1 MGAGCDTITGVMGA
15 LRAVIFDFDGL
26 LGDTEEIHSRTWR
39 CALGECGVAV
49 SPEEFADHWIRRGLG
64 IAEFVRS
71 RSLAHDPDVLL
82 ERKKTLYLAEIA
94 RELREMPGALALL
107 DTLRGRVPL
116 ALVTSGR
123 RVMVE
128 PALERLGMSGR
139 FEAMVTLEMVENQKP
154 HPEPFARAAALLGV
168 APATCV
174 ALEDAEK
181 GVLSAAAAG
190 MPVIAVP
197 NEHTRGHDFSRAA
210 LIVTSLREI
219 TFEALER
226 LAGGG

>member
-1 MGAGCDTITGVMGA
+1 MGR
-15 LRAVIFDFDGL
+15 LRAVVFDFDGL

-39 CALGECGVAV
+39 CALGECGVSV
-49 SPEEFADHWIRRGLG
+49 SPHEFADHWIRRGLG
-64 IAEFVRS
+64 IAEFVQS
-71 RSLAHDPDVLL
+71 RSLSHDPDALL
-82 ERKKTLYLAEIA
+82 ERKKALYLAEIA

-107 DTLRGRVPL
+107 DALRGRLPL

-139 FEAMVTLEMVENQKP
+139 FDAMVTLEMVENQKP
-154 HPEPFARAAALLGV
+154 HPEPFIRAAALLGLD
-168 APATCV
+168 PAACV

-210 LIVTSLREI
+210 LVVSSLGDVALE
-219 TFEALER
+219 TLER
-226 LAGGG
+226 LAAERRGFSRRTP